1 MKWGLHVLEDVTSSL
16 GGGRSRGGS
25 FGILHK
31 KTVKTSNSYV
41 FGDFV
46 RVGELQP

>member
-16 GGGRSRGGS
+16 GGRSREGS

-46 RVGELQP
+46 RVGELEP